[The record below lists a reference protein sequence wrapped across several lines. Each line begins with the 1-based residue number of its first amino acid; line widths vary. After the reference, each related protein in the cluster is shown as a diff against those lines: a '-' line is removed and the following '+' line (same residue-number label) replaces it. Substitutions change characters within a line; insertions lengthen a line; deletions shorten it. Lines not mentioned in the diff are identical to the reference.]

1 VSRTLCWF
9 SCGAASAVAAKV
21 TATSYADCEVL
32 SCDTSKDEHEDNAR
46 FMADVEKWIGKTVKR
61 LSSPKYS
68 TITEVFLGEK
78 YIVGPAGAPCTK
90 LLKRRVREM
99 YQRSDDIHVFGFT
112 ADERDRVLDIEERN
126 PKMRFI
132 WPLVDAGITKDDCYK
147 ILQGV
152 GIELPAMY
160 KLGFNN
166 NNCIGCVK
174 GGMGYWNKIRRNFPQ
189 VFERQAKTERLIGAT
204 SLRNGD
210 GSRLYLDVLDPN
222 AGRDVPEPNIECGFL
237 CGQYVQLVNK
247 DAA

>member
-1 VSRTLCWF
+1 VSRILCWF
-9 SCGAASAVAAKV
+9 SCGAASAVAAKM
-21 TATSYADCEVL
+21 TPDAEVL
-32 SCDTSKDEHEDNAR
+32 YCDTSKDEHQDNAR

-68 TITEVFLGEK
+68 TITEVFRGEK

-99 YQRSDDIHVFGFT
+99 YQQPDDIHVFGFT
-112 ADERDRVLDIEERN
+112 ADERDRVSDIEERN
-126 PKMRFI
+126 PSLKFI
-132 WPLVDAGITKDDCYK
+132 WPLVDAEITKDDCYK

-152 GIELPAMY
+152 GIELPVMY

-174 GGMGYWNKIRRNFPQ
+174 GGMGYWNKIRRHFPR
-189 VFERQAKTERLIGAT
+189 VFEQRAQTDRLIGAT
-204 SLRNGD
+204 ILRNAD
-210 GSRLYLDVLDPN
+210 GTRLYLDELDPN
-222 AGRDVPEPNIECGFL
+222 AGRDVPEPDIECGFL